1 MFTKILIAN
10 RGEIAVRIIR
20 ACKEMGVS
28 SVAVYSEAD
37 RETLHTALADESVCI
52 GPASAA
58 DSYLN
63 AERIISAALA
73 TGAAA
78 IHPGYGFLSENRD
91 FAELCEKNGIAF
103 IGPSAETMKALS
115 DKAES
120 KALMKRAGLPVIP
133 GTEALS
139 GLPEALQEA
148 ERIGYPVMLKAR
160 SGGGG
165 RGIRVIRSREELE
178 KAYTTAE
185 AESRAAFGDGALYLE
200 KYIYP
205 ARHIEAQILADE
217 EGHVLCL
224 GERDCSVQRNHQKL
238 IEESP
243 SPAVDAA
250 MRERLVELVREAVPK
265 IGYTGAGTLEFLLDS
280 QGNFW
285 FMEMNLRLQ
294 VEHGVT
300 EMLTGVDLVKWQIRT
315 AAGIALNQRQED
327 VILNGSCI
335 ECRINARSTGKVTAL
350 HVPGGPFVRFDT
362 FLAQGAEITPFY
374 DPLLGKLIVLYDSNQ
389 ISIEGSTDIAF
400 RENVQERMK
409 AFGFQTITVEDG
421 NNISAIGMAIEAA
434 KAETERPSFITIK
447 TQIGYGCPAKQGKA
461 SAHGEPVGEDE
472 AGAALGQQIHG
483 LLHLEF
489 RPGDAEPGAGASE
502 NRNGGHDRHR
512 RFGQH
517 PSGKQTGR
525 RETAGTLGPEKRI
538 REDKSLSV
546 RPALSGY
553 AEGKRRHPH
562 PFSLCAIRPDGR
574 RKEGDRPRAGGSGRQ
589 TEAVCHRGSRPEM
602 VLGGCKNRGL
612 GCFCILS
619 ARPRSGGGA
628 LRLPQESAGSESL
641 QPGGTSRIAVPNRFV
656 GVERH
661 SVTNARNCTWT
672 TRPYE

>member
-1 MFTKILIAN
+1 MFTKLLVAN

-20 ACKEMGVS
+20 ACKEMGIRT
-28 SVAVYSEAD
+28 VAVYSKAD
-37 RETLHTALADESVCI
+37 AESIHVALADEAICI
-52 GPASAA
+52 GEAAAKDSYRNQERIVSAA
-58 DSYLN
+58 IASK
-63 AERIISAALA
+63 AQ
-73 TGAAA
+73 A
-78 IHPGYGFLSENRD
+78 IHPGYGFLAENAS
-91 FAELCEKNGIAF
+91 FANLCKKHGIAF

-165 RGIRVIRSREELE
+165 RGIRVIRSQEELE

-374 DPLLGKLIVLYDSNQ
+374 DPLLGKLIVRAGTREEAVRKMKAALCELV
-389 ISIEGSTDIAF
+389 IEG
-400 RENVQERMK
+400 
-409 AFGFQTITVEDG
+409 VETNLEEQLALVNEPEFADG
-421 NNISAIGMAIEAA
+421 S
-434 KAETERPSFITIK
+434 
-447 TQIGYGCPAKQGKA
+447 Y
-461 SAHGEPVGEDE
+461 D
-472 AGAALGQQIHG
+472 L
-483 LLHLEF
+483 
-489 RPGDAEPGAGASE
+489 
-502 NRNGGHDRHR
+502 
-512 RFGQH
+512 RFM
-517 PSGKQTGR
+517 
-525 RETAGTLGPEKRI
+525 E
-538 REDKSLSV
+538 
-546 RPALSGY
+546 
-553 AEGKRRHPH
+553 
-562 PFSLCAIRPDGR
+562 
-574 RKEGDRPRAGGSGRQ
+574 
-589 TEAVCHRGSRPEM
+589 SR
-602 VLGGCKNRGL
+602 
-612 GCFCILS
+612 
-619 ARPRSGGGA
+619 
-628 LRLPQESAGSESL
+628 
-641 QPGGTSRIAVPNRFV
+641 
-656 GVERH
+656 
-661 SVTNARNCTWT
+661 
-672 TRPYE
+672 

>member
-315 AAGIALNQRQED
+315 AAGIALKPEAGGRDSERLLHRVPHQR
-327 VILNGSCI
+327 
-335 ECRINARSTGKVTAL
+335 
-350 HVPGGPFVRFDT
+350 
-362 FLAQGAEITPFY
+362 PFY
-374 DPLLGKLIVLYDSNQ
+374 GKGHGPSRAGRPL
-389 ISIEGSTDIAF
+389 
-400 RENVQERMK
+400 R
-409 AFGFQTITVEDG
+409 
-421 NNISAIGMAIEAA
+421 
-434 KAETERPSFITIK
+434 
-447 TQIGYGCPAKQGKA
+447 
-461 SAHGEPVGEDE
+461 
-472 AGAALGQQIHG
+472 ALR
-483 LLHLEF
+483 HLS
-489 RPGDAEPGAGASE
+489 GAG
-502 NRNGGHDRHR
+502 GGDY
-512 RFGQH
+512 
-517 PSGKQTGR
+517 
-525 RETAGTLGPEKRI
+525 
-538 REDKSLSV
+538 
-546 RPALSGY
+546 ALLRS
-553 AEGKRRHPH
+553 A
-562 PFSLCAIRPDGR
+562 AWQA
-574 RKEGDRPRAGGSGRQ
+574 DRPRGHPGGGCAQDEGGSVRAGD
-589 TEAVCHRGSRPEM
+589 RGS
-602 VLGGCKNRGL
+602 GDQ
-612 GCFCILS
+612 
-619 ARPRSGGGA
+619 SGGA
-628 LRLPQESAGSESL
+628 AG
-641 QPGGTSRIAVPNRFV
+641 PGKRAGIR
-656 GVERH
+656 
-661 SVTNARNCTWT
+661 
-672 TRPYE
+672 

>member
-1 MFTKILIAN
+1 
-10 RGEIAVRIIR
+10 
-20 ACKEMGVS
+20 
-28 SVAVYSEAD
+28 
-37 RETLHTALADESVCI
+37 
-52 GPASAA
+52 
-58 DSYLN
+58 
-63 AERIISAALA
+63 
-73 TGAAA
+73 
-78 IHPGYGFLSENRD
+78 
-91 FAELCEKNGIAF
+91 
-103 IGPSAETMKALS
+103 MKALS

-165 RGIRVIRSREELE
+165 RGIRVICSREELE

-315 AAGIALNQRQED
+315 AAGIALSQRQED

-374 DPLLGKLIVLYDSNQ
+374 DPLLGKLIVRAGTREEAVRKMKAALCELV
-389 ISIEGSTDIAF
+389 IEG
-400 RENVQERMK
+400 
-409 AFGFQTITVEDG
+409 VETNLEEQLALVNEPEFADG
-421 NNISAIGMAIEAA
+421 S
-434 KAETERPSFITIK
+434 
-447 TQIGYGCPAKQGKA
+447 Y
-461 SAHGEPVGEDE
+461 D
-472 AGAALGQQIHG
+472 L
-483 LLHLEF
+483 
-489 RPGDAEPGAGASE
+489 
-502 NRNGGHDRHR
+502 
-512 RFGQH
+512 RFM
-517 PSGKQTGR
+517 
-525 RETAGTLGPEKRI
+525 E
-538 REDKSLSV
+538 
-546 RPALSGY
+546 
-553 AEGKRRHPH
+553 
-562 PFSLCAIRPDGR
+562 
-574 RKEGDRPRAGGSGRQ
+574 
-589 TEAVCHRGSRPEM
+589 SR
-602 VLGGCKNRGL
+602 
-612 GCFCILS
+612 
-619 ARPRSGGGA
+619 
-628 LRLPQESAGSESL
+628 
-641 QPGGTSRIAVPNRFV
+641 
-656 GVERH
+656 
-661 SVTNARNCTWT
+661 
-672 TRPYE
+672 

>member
-1 MFTKILIAN
+1 MKTNIRLFSLAVAGMLLCTSCIGDLDTLPLNESDSTSETVYGTDEYGYLAGLTKIYFQFVSNETTDLQVSDGGAS
-10 RGEIAVRIIR
+10 ELIR
-20 ACKEMGVS
+20 AFWSTQECTTDEAKCAWENDAWVRDLNENTWSEASNDATYAVYVRTLQGIAYVNEYLRQTSSDKLAARGVS
-28 SVAVYSEAD
+28 SELAAKIEQFRDEA
-37 RETLHTALADESVCI
+37 RFLRAYFYWMALDTFGNVPFTTEESPFGGGVNPTQASRKDVFDYCI
-52 GPASAA
+52 GELTYLASDQSAMPAARSNYPRA
-58 DSYLN
+58 DKGSVNGLLARMYLN
-63 AERIISAALA
+63 AEVYTGTAMWQQAKDACEAVFNLGYELCPDYAALFR
-73 TGAAA
+73 GDN
-78 IHPGYGFLSENRD
+78 GEN
-91 FAELCEKNGIAF
+91 
-103 IGPSAETMKALS
+103 
-115 DKAES
+115 
-120 KALMKRAGLPVIP
+120 
-133 GTEALS
+133 
-139 GLPEALQEA
+139 PEALQEA

-280 QGNFW
+280 RGNFW

-374 DPLLGKLIVLYDSNQ
+374 DPLLGKLIVRAGTREEAVRKMKAALCELV
-389 ISIEGSTDIAF
+389 IEG
-400 RENVQERMK
+400 
-409 AFGFQTITVEDG
+409 VETNLEEQLALVNEPEFADG
-421 NNISAIGMAIEAA
+421 S
-434 KAETERPSFITIK
+434 
-447 TQIGYGCPAKQGKA
+447 Y
-461 SAHGEPVGEDE
+461 D
-472 AGAALGQQIHG
+472 L
-483 LLHLEF
+483 
-489 RPGDAEPGAGASE
+489 
-502 NRNGGHDRHR
+502 
-512 RFGQH
+512 RFM
-517 PSGKQTGR
+517 
-525 RETAGTLGPEKRI
+525 E
-538 REDKSLSV
+538 
-546 RPALSGY
+546 
-553 AEGKRRHPH
+553 
-562 PFSLCAIRPDGR
+562 
-574 RKEGDRPRAGGSGRQ
+574 
-589 TEAVCHRGSRPEM
+589 SR
-602 VLGGCKNRGL
+602 
-612 GCFCILS
+612 
-619 ARPRSGGGA
+619 
-628 LRLPQESAGSESL
+628 
-641 QPGGTSRIAVPNRFV
+641 
-656 GVERH
+656 
-661 SVTNARNCTWT
+661 
-672 TRPYE
+672 